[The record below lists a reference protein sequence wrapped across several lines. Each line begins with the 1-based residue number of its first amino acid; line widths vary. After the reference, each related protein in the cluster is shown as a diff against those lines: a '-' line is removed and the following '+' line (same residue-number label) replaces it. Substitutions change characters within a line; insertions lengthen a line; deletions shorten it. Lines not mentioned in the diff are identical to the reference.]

1 MTSRALTWGELSPAE
16 HAAIQTCLD
25 NLKDALPMPLTK
37 HEEHTA
43 YQLADEIVA
52 DIHRMLAAYPP
63 RHTRELRGDH

>member
-1 MTSRALTWGELSPAE
+1 MTDALTWGQLTPAE
-16 HAAIQTCLD
+16 HAAIQTCIT
-25 NLKDALPMPLTK
+25 NLKDAMPLTK

-43 YQLADEIVA
+43 YALADEIVA